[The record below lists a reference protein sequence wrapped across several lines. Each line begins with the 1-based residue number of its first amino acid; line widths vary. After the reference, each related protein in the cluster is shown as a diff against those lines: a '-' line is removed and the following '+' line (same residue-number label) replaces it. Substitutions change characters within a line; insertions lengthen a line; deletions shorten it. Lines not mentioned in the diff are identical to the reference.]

1 MFLEGN
7 VNVERKRKL
16 RAIVYNVGTF
26 ECSRNKERGYVSTFL
41 AAQVKGKHRESEAQG
56 DGRR

>member
-7 VNVERKRKL
+7 VNVERKREL
-16 RAIVYNVGTF
+16 RAVVYNVGTF
-26 ECSRNKERGYVSTFL
+26 ECSRNKERGYVSMFL
-41 AAQVKGKHRESEAQG
+41 AAQIEGKHREFEAQG